1 MSVCGEFLST
11 AWVMAL
17 AFLAPGGGGN
27 VCAVPTRRT
36 AGLLHLTPPPP
47 RPPSPRQARLYMGGE
62 GVALPNIFLKKAR
75 CRGCAQRNKRAGF
88 F

>member
-36 AGLLHLTPPPP
+36 AGLLHLTPPRSP
-47 RPPSPRQARLYMGGE
+47 PRQARLYLGGSFAKHFSQE
-62 GVALPNIFLKKAR
+62 GPLSRMRA
-75 CRGCAQRNKRAGF
+75 AQ
-88 F
+88 